1 MTISNGQGGGTSGWT
16 MRRTLPIG
24 VAMLAQQIANGVLL
38 GATYALFALGFT
50 LMFGVLRVINLTYG
64 FYFSAGALV
73 ALWLT
78 RSFGLSIWAALPVA
92 SVAAGGIAVVLDG
105 LLLTRLRR
113 MQAPELSFLM
123 VTLGGVLA
131 LYSAL
136 TAWLGPDIRRLPPG
150 VISAEAWV
158 VALPGGAL
166 GGDVRITA
174 AQVLILGATA
184 VLVAGLLALMRGT
197 RLGLAIRAMAEKP
210 DAAALMGIDTGRA
223 ARLVSFISGCLA
235 GAGGVLIGLNFN
247 AIHPYMGETMMLR
260 GFVVI
265 IVGGMGD
272 LRGAV
277 LAGLGLGI
285 VEVMTAGYVSSGLK
299 EAVAF
304 LILVA
309 VLWTRPSGL
318 FGRAVVRRA

>member
-1 MTISNGQGGGTSGWT
+1 MF
-16 MRRTLPIG
+16 
-24 VAMLAQQIANGVLL
+24 VQQLVNGVLL

-64 FYFSAGALV
+64 FYFSAGALI

-78 RSFGLSIWAALPVA
+78 KSVGAPIWIALPAAAL
-92 SVAAGGIAVVLDG
+92 AAGAVAVVLDW
-105 LLLTRLRR
+105 LLLSRLRR
-113 MQAPELSFLM
+113 IGAPELSSLM

-131 LYSAL
+131 LYAAL
-136 TAWLGPDIRRLPPG
+136 TAWLGPDIRRLPPQ
-150 VISAEAWV
+150 VIA
-158 VALPGGAL
+158 
-166 GGDVRITA
+166 GDAFHVGDIRITA

-184 VLVAGLLALMRGT
+184 VLVAGLIVLLRGT
-197 RLGLAIRAMAEKP
+197 RLGLAIRAMAERP
-210 DAAALMGIDTGRA
+210 DAAQLMGINTGRA
-223 ARLVSFISGCLA
+223 AAIVSFVSGALA

-247 AIHPYMGETMMLR
+247 AIQPYMGETMMLR

-265 IVGGMGD
+265 IVGGLGD
-272 LRGAV
+272 IRGAL
-277 LAGLGLGI
+277 LAGLLLGI
-285 VEVMTAGYVSSGLK
+285 IEVMTAAYVDSSLK

-304 LILVA
+304 LILVG

>member
-1 MTISNGQGGGTSGWT
+1 
-16 MRRTLPIG
+16 
-24 VAMLAQQIANGVLL
+24 MLAQQLVNGVLL

-64 FYFSAGALV
+64 FYFSAGALL

-78 RSFGLSIWAALPVA
+78 QSGAPIWLALP
-92 SVAAGGIAVVLDG
+92 AAAVGAGCIAVVCDWI
-105 LLLTRLRR
+105 LLSRLRR
-113 MQAPELSFLM
+113 IQAPELSSLM

-136 TAWLGPDIRRLPPG
+136 TSWLGPDIRRLPPS
-150 VISAEAWV
+150 VISAEAFH
-158 VALPGGAL
+158 L
-166 GGDVRITA
+166 GEVRITT
-174 AQVLILGATA
+174 AQILILAATT
-184 VLVAGLLALMRGT
+184 VLVGALLALMRGT

-210 DAAALMGIDTGRA
+210 DAAQLMGIDTGRA
-223 ARLVSFISGCLA
+223 AALVSFISGCLA

-265 IVGGMGD
+265 IVGGLGD
-272 LRGAV
+272 IRGAL
-277 LAGLGLGI
+277 LAGLALGVI
-285 VEVMTAGYVSSGLK
+285 EVMTAGYVSSGLK

-309 VLWTRPSGL
+309 VLWTRPNGL
-318 FGRAVVRRA
+318 FGRAVMRRA

>member
-1 MTISNGQGGGTSGWT
+1 MI
-16 MRRTLPIG
+16 
-24 VAMLAQQIANGVLL
+24 AQQLVNGVLL

-78 RSFGLSIWAALPVA
+78 RSLGWPIWAALPGAAVT
-92 SVAAGGIAVVLDG
+92 AGGLAVVLDW
-105 LLLTRLRR
+105 LLLSRLRR
-113 MQAPELSFLM
+113 IQAPELSSLM

-136 TAWLGPDIRRLPPG
+136 TSWLGPDIRRLPPG
-150 VISAEAWV
+150 VISSDAFEV
-158 VALPGGAL
+158 GSI
-166 GGDVRITA
+166 RITA
-174 AQVLILGATA
+174 AQLLILGATT
-184 VLVAGLLALMRGT
+184 VLVAALVALMRGT

-210 DAAALMGIDTGRA
+210 DAAQLMGINTARA
-223 ARLVSFISGCLA
+223 AATVSFLSGCLA

-265 IVGGMGD
+265 IVGGLGD
-272 LRGAV
+272 IRGAL
-277 LAGLGLGI
+277 LAGLALGVI
-285 VEVMTAGYVSSGLK
+285 EVLTAGYLSSGLK

-309 VLWTRPSGL
+309 VLWTRPAGL
-318 FGRAVVRRA
+318 FGRAVIRRA

>member
-1 MTISNGQGGGTSGWT
+1 MLSQQLVNG
-16 MRRTLPIG
+16 L
-24 VAMLAQQIANGVLL
+24 LL

-78 RSFGLSIWAALPVA
+78 RSLGLSIWLALPAAAVA
-92 SVAAGGIAVVLDG
+92 SGGLAVVLDW

-113 MQAPELSFLM
+113 VNAPELASLM

-150 VISAEAWV
+150 VVSAEAF
-158 VALPGGAL
+158 AF
-166 GGDVRITA
+166 GDVRVTTA
-174 AQVLILGATA
+174 QLLILGATA
-184 VLVAGLLALMRGT
+184 VLVTGLLVLVRGT
-197 RLGLAIRAMAEKP
+197 KLGLAIRAMAEKP
-210 DAAALMGIDTGRA
+210 DAAGLMGIDTGRA
-223 ARLVSFISGCLA
+223 AAIVSFISGCLA

-247 AIHPYMGETMMLR
+247 AVHPYMGEAMMLR

-265 IVGGMGD
+265 IVGGLGD
-272 LRGAV
+272 IRGAL
-277 LAGLGLGI
+277 LAGLLLGV
-285 VEVMTAGYVSSGLK
+285 VEVLTAGYVSSGMK

-304 LILVA
+304 LILVL
-309 VLWTRPSGL
+309 VLWTRPAGL
-318 FGRAVVRRA
+318 FGQAVVRRA

>member
-1 MTISNGQGGGTSGWT
+1 
-16 MRRTLPIG
+16 
-24 VAMLAQQIANGVLL
+24 MLAQQLVNGVLL

-73 ALWLT
+73 ALWLA
-78 RSFGLSIWAALPVA
+78 RNLGWPVWAALPAAAAA
-92 SVAAGGIAVVLDG
+92 SGVLAVVLDWV
-105 LLLTRLRR
+105 LLTRLRR
-113 MQAPELSFLM
+113 IQAPELSSLM

-136 TAWLGPDIRRLPPG
+136 TSWLGPDIRRLPPEA
-150 VISAEAWV
+150 ISAEAFQV
-158 VALPGGAL
+158 
-166 GGDVRITA
+166 GDIRITA
-174 AQVLILGATA
+174 AQLLILAATA
-184 VLVAGLLALMRGT
+184 VLVGGLLLLMRGT

-210 DAAALMGIDTGRA
+210 DAAQLMGIDTGRA
-223 ARLVSFISGCLA
+223 AALVSFISGCLA

-247 AIHPYMGETMMLR
+247 AIHPYMGEQMMLR

-265 IVGGMGD
+265 IVGGLGD
-272 LRGAV
+272 IRGAL
-277 LAGLGLGI
+277 LAGLALGVI
-285 VEVMTAGYVSSGLK
+285 EVLTAGFVSSSLK

-318 FGRAVVRRA
+318 FGRAVMRRA

>member
-1 MTISNGQGGGTSGWT
+1 MLPQQLVNGA
-16 MRRTLPIG
+16 
-24 VAMLAQQIANGVLL
+24 VL

-64 FYFSAGALV
+64 YYFSAGALV

-78 RSFGLSIWAALPVA
+78 RNLGWPIAAALP
-92 SVAAGGIAVVLDG
+92 AAAAFAGVLAVVVDW

-113 MQAPELSFLM
+113 ANAPELSSLM

-131 LYSAL
+131 LYAA
-136 TAWLGPDIRRLPPG
+136 TAAWLGPDIRRMPSGLVNG
-150 VISAEAWV
+150 AAYV
-158 VALPGGAL
+158 V
-166 GGDVRITA
+166 GDVRITA
-174 AQVLILGATA
+174 AQILILVATA
-184 VLVAGLLALMRGT
+184 VLVAALLLLLRGT
-197 RLGLAIRAMAEKP
+197 RLGLAIRAVASNP
-210 DAAALMGIDTGRA
+210 DAAKLMGIDAGRA
-223 ARLVSFISGCLA
+223 AAAVSFLSGALG

-247 AIHPYMGETMMLR
+247 AVHPYMGEEMMLR

-265 IVGGMGD
+265 IVGGLGD
-272 LRGAV
+272 VRGALV
-277 LAGLGLGI
+277 AGLLLGF
-285 VEVMTAGYVSSGLK
+285 VEVLTAGYVSSGLK

-318 FGRAVVRRA
+318 FGRAAVRRA

>member
-1 MTISNGQGGGTSGWT
+1 MIWTSQS
-16 MRRTLPIG
+16 RDPI
-24 VAMLAQQIANGVLL
+24 AHRMFAQQFVNGVLL

-64 FYFSAGALV
+64 FYFSAGALI

-78 RSFGLSIWAALPVA
+78 RSLGASIWTALPAAAL
-92 SVAAGGIAVVLDG
+92 AAGAIAVVLDW
-105 LLLTRLRR
+105 LLLSRLRR
-113 MQAPELSFLM
+113 IGAPELSSLM

-131 LYSAL
+131 LYAGL

-150 VISAEAWV
+150 IISDQAFQ
-158 VALPGGAL
+158 L
-166 GGDVRITA
+166 GDIRITA
-174 AQVLILGATA
+174 AQLLILGATA
-184 VLVAGLLALMRGT
+184 VLVTGLIVLLRGT

-210 DAAALMGIDTGRA
+210 DAAQLMGINTGRA
-223 ARLVSFISGCLA
+223 AAIVSFLSGALA

-247 AIHPYMGETMMLR
+247 AIQPYMGETMMLR
-260 GFVVI
+260 GFVVV
-265 IVGGMGD
+265 IVGGLGD
-272 LRGAV
+272 IRGAL
-277 LAGLGLGI
+277 LAGLLLGI
-285 VEVMTAGYVSSGLK
+285 IEVMTAAYVDSSLK

-309 VLWTRPSGL
+309 VLWTRPAGL

>member
-1 MTISNGQGGGTSGWT
+1 
-16 MRRTLPIG
+16 
-24 VAMLAQQIANGVLL
+24 MLAQQLVNGVLL

-64 FYFSAGALV
+64 FYFSAGALI
-73 ALWLT
+73 ALWLA
-78 RSFGLSIWAALPVA
+78 RQGLPIALALPMAALG
-92 SVAAGGIAVVLDG
+92 AGMLAVVLDW

-113 MQAPELSFLM
+113 IQAPELSSLM

-131 LYSAL
+131 LYSAA

-150 VISAEAWV
+150 AI
-158 VALPGGAL
+158 GADAFVL
-166 GGDVRITA
+166 WGVRVTA
-174 AQVLILGATA
+174 AQLLILGATA
-184 VLVAGLLALMRGT
+184 LLVGALLALMRGT

-210 DAAALMGIDTGRA
+210 DAAQLMGINTGRA
-223 ARLVSFISGCLA
+223 AATVSFLSGCLA

-247 AIHPYMGETMMLR
+247 AIHPYMGEQMMLR

-265 IVGGMGD
+265 IVGGLGD
-272 LRGAV
+272 IRGAL
-277 LAGLGLGI
+277 LAGLALGVI
-285 VEVMTAGYVSSGLK
+285 EVMTAGYVSSGLK

>member
-1 MTISNGQGGGTSGWT
+1 
-16 MRRTLPIG
+16 
-24 VAMLAQQIANGVLL
+24 MLAQQIVNGVLL

-64 FYFSAGALV
+64 FYFSAGALI

-78 RSFGLSIWAALPVA
+78 RSLGASIWIALPLAAL
-92 SVAAGGIAVVLDG
+92 AAGAIAVVLDW
-105 LLLTRLRR
+105 LLLSRLRR
-113 MQAPELSFLM
+113 IGAPELSSLM

-131 LYSAL
+131 LYAAL

-150 VISAEAWV
+150 IISDQAFQ
-158 VALPGGAL
+158 L
-166 GGDVRITA
+166 GDIRITA
-174 AQVLILGATA
+174 AQLLILGATA
-184 VLVAGLLALMRGT
+184 VLVTGLIVLLRGT

-210 DAAALMGIDTGRA
+210 DAAQLMGINTGRA
-223 ARLVSFISGCLA
+223 AAIVSFLSGALA

-247 AIHPYMGETMMLR
+247 AIQPYMGETMMLR

-265 IVGGMGD
+265 IVGGLGD
-272 LRGAV
+272 IRGAL
-277 LAGLGLGI
+277 LAGLLLGI
-285 VEVMTAGYVSSGLK
+285 IEVMTAAYVGSSLK

-304 LILVA
+304 LILVG

-318 FGRAVVRRA
+318 FGRAVARRA

>member
-1 MTISNGQGGGTSGWT
+1 
-16 MRRTLPIG
+16 
-24 VAMLAQQIANGVLL
+24 MLAQQLVNGVLL

-64 FYFSAGALV
+64 FYFSAGALI
-73 ALWLT
+73 ALWLA
-78 RSFGLSIWAALPVA
+78 RSLGWPIAAALPA
-92 SVAAGGIAVVLDG
+92 AAVAAGLIAVALDW

-113 MQAPELSFLM
+113 IRAPELSSLM

-136 TAWLGPDIRRLPPG
+136 TSWLGPDIRRLPPG
-150 VISAEAWV
+150 TISADAFL
-158 VALPGGAL
+158 AGG
-166 GGDVRITA
+166 VRVTA
-174 AQVLILGATA
+174 AQLLILGVTT
-184 VLVAGLLALMRGT
+184 VLVAALILLMRGT

-210 DAAALMGIDTGRA
+210 DAAELMGIDTGRA
-223 ARLVSFISGCLA
+223 AAIVSFLSGALA

-260 GFVVI
+260 GFVVV
-265 IVGGMGD
+265 IVGGLGD
-272 LRGAV
+272 IRGAV
-277 LAGLGLGI
+277 LAGLALGV
-285 VEVMTAGYVSSGLK
+285 VEVLTAGYVSSGLK

-309 VLWTRPSGL
+309 VLWTRPAGL
-318 FGRAVVRRA
+318 FGRAAVRRA

>member
-1 MTISNGQGGGTSGWT
+1 
-16 MRRTLPIG
+16 
-24 VAMLAQQIANGVLL
+24 MLAQQLVNGVLL

-73 ALWLT
+73 ALWLA
-78 RSFGLSIWAALPVA
+78 RSLGWPIWAALPAAAVA
-92 SVAAGGIAVVLDG
+92 SGVLAVALDW

-113 MQAPELSFLM
+113 VQAPELSSLM

-136 TAWLGPDIRRLPPG
+136 TAWLGPDIRRLPPDI
-150 VISAEAWV
+150 ISADAFQV
-158 VALPGGAL
+158 GG
-166 GGDVRITA
+166 VRITS
-174 AQVLILGATA
+174 AQLLILAATA
-184 VLVAGLLALMRGT
+184 LLVGGLVLLMQRT

-210 DAAALMGIDTGRA
+210 DAAQLMGIDTGRA
-223 ARLVSFISGCLA
+223 AALVSFLSGCLA

-247 AIHPYMGETMMLR
+247 AIHPYMGEQMMLR

-265 IVGGMGD
+265 IVGGLGD
-272 LRGAV
+272 IRGAL
-277 LAGLGLGI
+277 LAGLALGVI
-285 VEVMTAGYVSSGLK
+285 EVLTAGFLSSNLK

-318 FGRAVVRRA
+318 FGRAVLRRA